1 MGQLHMTSQVIVSF
15 FSRPAVASHT
25 RRRAFPVAPR
35 VTLRQNITKNMRAHE
50 RFACY
55 RDTKRCCGRVGQ
67 IWRFV
72 KRYNFFSFKGGQ
84 TQSPRSLMR
93 PRALCTDANRF
104 QAMVSATGFE
114 PVTQ

>member
-25 RRRAFPVAPR
+25 RRCAFPAAPP

-55 RDTKRCCGRVGQ
+55 RDTTGAV
-67 IWRFV
+67 V
-72 KRYNFFSFKGGQ
+72 
-84 TQSPRSLMR
+84 
-93 PRALCTDANRF
+93 ALDKHGIC
-104 QAMVSATGFE
+104 
-114 PVTQ
+114 VTV

>member
-25 RRRAFPVAPR
+25 RRRAFPAAPR

-55 RDTKRCCGRVGQ
+55 RDTSGAV
-67 IWRFV
+67 V
-72 KRYNFFSFKGGQ
+72 ALDRYGG
-84 TQSPRSLMR
+84 
-93 PRALCTDANRF
+93 C
-104 QAMVSATGFE
+104 VS
-114 PVTQ
+114 V